1 MASPK
6 DKQELVLNPVTGK
19 LDTIN
24 KFNEN
29 RILTHNRTSTG
40 SPLKLYDPDMGAY
53 IEMGDLIVT
62 DEDGN
67 VVVV

>member
-1 MASPK
+1 MSSPK

-24 KFNEN
+24 KFNPD
-29 RILTHNRTSTG
+29 RIITHDKNAAG
-40 SPLKLYDPDMGAY
+40 NKMKLFDPESNAY
-53 IEMGDLIVT
+53 VDMGDLIVT
-62 DEDGN
+62 DENGD